1 MLRPANFVITVAV
14 LATALLPP
22 PFVRAQISIRPPAA
36 PRNQQSLPAISLNH
50 LFVVLDPQ
58 TYSDIV
64 KSDFLHAEFAPME
77 QRATVRADQSYRGT
91 YLYGFNTYIELFQST
106 EAAARG
112 FKLNDAGIALGLEEP
127 GAIVDLQAKM
137 AVKIPAHQSTITRQ
151 YSGEQ
156 LPWFYLV
163 EPKDFPFRTWVMEY
177 HPSFLA
183 QWNPS
188 TVAAANEGISRSL
201 VIDRYKSIVDDAPKE
216 PCFRDITSVTLAV
229 DKDTIAKLTQL
240 YQLWGMRLRAKG
252 GAVSLESPD
261 LAIHLVP
268 ETSTARGIQQIDFR
282 LNRMP
287 KDPAPRRFGEK
298 SVLTFHGKFGTWT
311 F

>member
-1 MLRPANFVITVAV
+1 MAA
-14 LATALLPP
+14 LAFALLAPP
-22 PFVRAQISIRPPAA
+22 GVQAQIAIRPPAA
-36 PRNQQSLPAISLNH
+36 PRNQQTLSPISLNH
-50 LFVVLDPQ
+50 VFVVLDPK
-58 TYSDIV
+58 TYDDIV
-64 KSDFLHAEFAPME
+64 KSDFLHTEFAATE

-91 YLYGFNTYIELFQST
+91 YLYGFSTYLELFQST

-112 FKLNDAGIALGLEEP
+112 FKLNDAGIALGLEAP
-127 GAIVDLQAKM
+127 GAIVDLQTKM
-137 AVKIPAHQSTITRQ
+137 AAKIPAHQSTITRQ
-151 YSGEQ
+151 YSDEQ

-188 TVAAANEGISRSL
+188 TVATANEGIARNL

-229 DKDTIAKLTQL
+229 DKDTISKLSQL

-252 GAVSLESPD
+252 GVVTLESPD

-268 ETSTARGIQQIDFR
+268 ETATARGIQQIEFR

-298 SVLTFHGKFGTWT
+298 SVLTFNGKFGSWT

>member
-1 MLRPANFVITVAV
+1 MLAPS
-14 LATALLPP
+14 LL
-22 PFVRAQISIRPPAA
+22 RAQISVRPPAA
-36 PRNQQSLPAISLNH
+36 PRNQQTLSPISLNH

-64 KSDFLHAEFAPME
+64 KSDFLHTEFAPME

-91 YLYGFNTYIELFQST
+91 YLYGFSTYIELFQST

-137 AVKIPAHQSTITRQ
+137 AAKIPAHQSTITRQ
-151 YSGEQ
+151 YSDDQ

-177 HPSFLA
+177 HPSFLS

-188 TVAAANEGISRSL
+188 TVATANEGISRNL
-201 VIDRYKSIVDDAPKE
+201 LIDRYKSIVDDAPKE

-229 DKDTIAKLTQL
+229 DKGTIARLTQL
-240 YQLWGMRLRAKG
+240 YQLWGMRMRSKG
-252 GAVSLESPD
+252 GVVTLESTD

-268 ETSTARGIQQIDFR
+268 ETATACGIQQIEFR

-287 KDPAPRRFGEK
+287 KDPAPLRFGEK

>member
-1 MLRPANFVITVAV
+1 MQ
-14 LATALLPP
+14 
-22 PFVRAQISIRPPAA
+22 AQISIRPPTA
-36 PRNQQSLPAISLNH
+36 PKNQQTLSPISLNH

-58 TYSDIV
+58 TYAEIV
-64 KSDFLHAEFAPME
+64 KSDFLHTEFAPME

-91 YLYGFNTYIELFQST
+91 YIYGFSTYIELFQSE

-112 FKLNDAGIALGLEEP
+112 FKLNDAGIAFGLEEP

-137 AVKIPAHQSTITRQ
+137 AAKIPAHQSTITRQ
-151 YSGEQ
+151 YSDEQ

-188 TVAAANEGISRSL
+188 TVASANEGIARNL

-216 PCFRDITSVTLAV
+216 PCFRDITSVTVAV
-229 DKDTIAKLTQL
+229 GKDTIAKLTQL
-240 YQLWGMRLRAKG
+240 YQLWGMRLRTKG
-252 GAVSLESPD
+252 GLISLESTG
-261 LAIHLVP
+261 LTIHLVP
-268 ETSTARGIQQIDFR
+268 ETPTARGIQQIEFR
-282 LNRMP
+282 LNHMP

-298 SVLTFHGKFGTWT
+298 SVLTFQGKFGTWT